1 MYQLPLFPVKH
12 LATFFAASLL
22 LNVATAS
29 AQKTFSVG
37 VRGGLN
43 RASTT
48 LADASSFTGIN
59 AYNRTADKDAIYA
72 GQVGLVLEAAFG
84 KFAVQP
90 ALVFSQKGE
99 KFNTD
104 VYFNGVG
111 GGLSARSTT
120 TNRYNWL
127 ELPVNF
133 VYTLHGEHGLQ
144 FFAGPYVAMGIG
156 GRQTG
161 TSYFSSP
168 NAFYIPYEFDN
179 QINYHSDTNNRRF
192 DAGMNFG
199 LGYRQ
204 GPVQVQAGFGLG
216 FINLHR
222 NIPSIDPGFSPSTLY
237 NFYND
242 AAYNRVAQLTGTY
255 FFAL

>member
-1 MYQLPLFPVKH
+1 MKH
-12 LATFFAASLL
+12 LPALCAASLL
-22 LNVATAS
+22 LSTATAA
-29 AQKTFSVG
+29 AQMTLRIG

-43 RASTT
+43 RAITT
-48 LADASSFTGIN
+48 LAPTSNASGTNI
-59 AYNRTADKDAIYA
+59 YNRAAAKDAIYA
-72 GQVGLVLEAAFG
+72 YQVGMVLEAAFG

-90 ALVFSQKGE
+90 ALLFSQKGE
-99 KFNTD
+99 EFNTN
-104 VYFNGVG
+104 VAG
-111 GGLSARSTT
+111 GGLSARITS

-133 VYTLHGEHGLQ
+133 LYTLHGDHGLQ
-144 FFAGPYVAMGIG
+144 LFAGPYVAMGLG
-156 GRQTG
+156 GRQKG

-168 NAFYIPYEFDN
+168 YAFYVPYEFDN
-179 QINYHSDTNNRRF
+179 QISYSPDTNNRRF
-192 DAGMNFG
+192 DAGINFG

-222 NIPSIDPGFSPSTLY
+222 SIPSVDPGFSPSTLY
-237 NFYND
+237 NFHND
-242 AAYNRVAQLTGTY
+242 AAYNRVVQLTGTY

>member
-1 MYQLPLFPVKH
+1 MKH
-12 LATFFAASLL
+12 LPTFFAASLL

-59 AYNRTADKDAIYA
+59 AYNRTANKDAIYA
-72 GQVGLVLEAAFG
+72 GQLGLVLEAAFG

-111 GGLSARSTT
+111 VGLSARSTS

-133 VYTLHGEHGLQ
+133 VYTLHGDYGLQ
-144 FFAGPYVAMGIG
+144 FLAGPYVAMAVG

-168 NAFYIPYEFDN
+168 NAFYVPYEFDN
-179 QINYHSDTNNRRF
+179 QINYNSYTNNQRF

-204 GPVQVQAGFGLG
+204 GPVQVQAGFGIG
-216 FINLHR
+216 FVNLHR
-222 NIPSIDPGFSPSTLY
+222 SIPSIDPGFSPSTLY

>member
-1 MYQLPLFPVKH
+1 MQQTIKQYGTQVLLASFSLF
-12 LATFFAASLL
+12 AFSASSQAA
-22 LNVATAS
+22 
-29 AQKTFSVG
+29 FRVG

-43 RASTT
+43 RATT
-48 LADASSFTGIN
+48 TVDPASSASGLNT
-59 AYNRTADKDAIYA
+59 YNRTAAKNAIYA
-72 GQVGLVLEAAFG
+72 WQAGLVLEATLG
-84 KFAVQP
+84 KLAVQP

-99 KFNTD
+99 EFATD
-104 VYFNGVG
+104 VYFNGVDG
-111 GGLSARSTT
+111 GFSARSHS

-133 VYTLHGEHGLQ
+133 VYTLHGDHGLQ
-144 FFAGPYVAMGIG
+144 LFAGPYVAMGVG

-168 NAFYIPYEFDN
+168 NAFHRPYDFDN
-179 QINYHSDTNNRRF
+179 QIKYSPDTNNRRF
-192 DAGMNFG
+192 DAGVNFG

-204 GPVQVQAGFGLG
+204 GPVQVQAGLGLG
-216 FINLHR
+216 FVNLHR
-222 NIPSIDPGFSPSTLY
+222 AIPATDPVFSPSTLY